1 MHNEVV
7 IALQKDNEVII
18 VTDMAGQISTKEAL
32 YFKIITV
39 QQITS
44 FLNYQ
49 DFGRIEKY
57 VQQLRNNRY
66 SFVKGRN
73 ISVINE
79 NSEGGIVQSKTS
91 RTS

>member
-18 VTDMAGQISTKEAL
+18 VTDMAVQISTKEAL

-39 QQITS
+39 QQI
-44 FLNYQ
+44 
-49 DFGRIEKY
+49 KY

-91 RTS
+91 

>member
-18 VTDMAGQISTKEAL
+18 VTDMAVQISTKEAL

-44 FLNYQ
+44 FLNY
-49 DFGRIEKY
+49 KY

-91 RTS
+91 

>member
-18 VTDMAGQISTKEAL
+18 VTDMAVQISTKEAL
-32 YFKIITV
+32 YKIITV

-91 RTS
+91 

>member
-1 MHNEVV
+1 MIKYDISHIFIDKKCRLTYFISNIMHNEVV

-18 VTDMAGQISTKEAL
+18 VTDMAVQISTKEAL

-49 DFGRIEKY
+49 DFG
-57 VQQLRNNRY
+57 
-66 SFVKGRN
+66 
-73 ISVINE
+73 
-79 NSEGGIVQSKTS
+79 
-91 RTS
+91 

>member
-18 VTDMAGQISTKEAL
+18 VTDMAVQISTKEAL

-49 DFGRIEKY
+49 DFG
-57 VQQLRNNRY
+57 
-66 SFVKGRN
+66 
-73 ISVINE
+73 
-79 NSEGGIVQSKTS
+79 
-91 RTS
+91 

>member
-18 VTDMAGQISTKEAL
+18 VTDMAEAL

-91 RTS
+91 

>member
-18 VTDMAGQISTKEAL
+18 VTDMAVQILTKEAL

-49 DFGRIEKY
+49 DFG
-57 VQQLRNNRY
+57 
-66 SFVKGRN
+66 
-73 ISVINE
+73 
-79 NSEGGIVQSKTS
+79 
-91 RTS
+91 

>member
-18 VTDMAGQISTKEAL
+18 VTDMAVQISTEEAL

-44 FLNYQ
+44 FLNY
-49 DFGRIEKY
+49 RILGELKSMFNSSGII
-57 VQQLRNNRY
+57 VILLLRAE
-66 SFVKGRN
+66 
-73 ISVINE
+73 ISP
-79 NSEGGIVQSKTS
+79 
-91 RTS
+91 